1 MFCSSVARGVHG
13 KRRVLSTF
21 TRINLEF
28 RLMVVSY
35 ATRHI
40 VFENALGSPWPY
52 RLPVSHASL
61 FQVCCRHLLSR
72 LGRKK
77 SLTSSRRSGRSFRH
91 KRCNLMTTASNPMA
105 FAGQGLEPASL
116 YRVPISPSLD
126 GNTVE
131 LHVEQVQFAEN
142 ATRYEAT
149 LQFLNGRIKNLRSA
163 LRGE

>member
-1 MFCSSVARGVHG
+1 MSVIDQFLNGSATALSLRQ
-13 KRRVLSTF
+13 KR
-21 TRINLEF
+21 LE
-28 RLMVVSY
+28 
-35 ATRHI
+35 I
-40 VFENALGSPWPY
+40 LGSNIANAATPNFKA
-52 RLPVSHASL
+52 RDIDFASAY
-61 FQVCCRHLLSR
+61 
-72 LGRKK
+72 KNA
-77 SLTSSRRSGRSFRH
+77 TSGGE
-91 KRCNLMTTASNPMA
+91 LMTTASNHMA